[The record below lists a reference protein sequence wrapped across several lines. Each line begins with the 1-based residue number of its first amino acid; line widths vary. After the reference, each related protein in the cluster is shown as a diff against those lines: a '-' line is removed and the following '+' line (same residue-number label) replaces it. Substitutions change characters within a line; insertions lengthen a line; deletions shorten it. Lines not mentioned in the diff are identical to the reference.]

1 MHAETIIYTK
11 KYKLIWIL
19 NISLI
24 WPLEDAVK
32 QKAPDFSPIVIVL
45 LPKLQVFIS
54 ALIQFSNLDIMGLH
68 DIMFHSNMKI
78 FEVNITF
85 LYCDA
90 FNIETLCKAV
100 AWRER
105 ARARPET
112 IFSGSSSRDISLH
125 KRVGVILYLPNLF

>member
-1 MHAETIIYTK
+1 M
-11 KYKLIWIL
+11 
-19 NISLI
+19 
-24 WPLEDAVK
+24 
-32 QKAPDFSPIVIVL
+32 
-45 LPKLQVFIS
+45 FIS

-125 KRVGVILYLPNLF
+125 KRVGGNTVSAKLILASVTRQEACCVMVCK